1 MVVNVV
7 VAVADEDH
15 SGHGHGH
22 DHGRDLLRLSQDFS
36 VLAATWIACIM
47 DRMGGRRR
55 DSRGKSGLIAGRFRL
70 QDVVA
75 SGGMGEVYRAR
86 DVVSHIQVCVKLL
99 RTDEDRD
106 GERFVQEAKILSVL
120 QHPSIVRY
128 LAHGVVG
135 GDRYLVMEWL
145 EGEDLARRLE
155 REPPGLV
162 DTVVLLR
169 QAAEALAYAHAHE
182 IVHRDIKPQN
192 LFLLERKI
200 DQLKVLDYGIA
211 KLVNADRRLTRTG
224 NLVGTPG
231 YLAPETI
238 DGTGNLDGRADI
250 FSLGCVA
257 HECLTGKPTFRGH
270 EPGVLLAKLM
280 LEDPP
285 HLSEIVPEVPRA
297 VGDLVARMLA
307 KNPERRP
314 TAAQVLR
321 TLAAMGDLS
330 DGSGSSFGRLQETHL
345 TVVEQRVSCIVMAT
359 ADTRRTGET
368 TAPGSMR
375 VAPALASAAA
385 LPNLAELEAR
395 LSLRMSAK
403 THVLPDGK
411 IIVTLPEGTVASDQA
426 ILAAR
431 CALFV
436 HEHLPESA
444 VVVALG
450 IARLSHRSAV
460 GSVIEQAAS
469 LLRATG
475 PGRVRVDEGIAS
487 FLGARFELVRDEAGV
502 HLLAQHETLE
512 GKRSLLGRPAT
523 FLGRGQELSFMA
535 GLLTDAAFER
545 QAIAVLVCGPAGIG
559 KSRLLQEFMTWLKAR
574 PEPILVLVGA
584 GDSLAAGAPF
594 ALLGRAIR
602 RLAGIAET
610 DSEDEHRRK
619 LAECV
624 GKHLPAPSCA
634 GVTAF
639 IGEIGGVTFPESA
652 HESLRGAR
660 QNPVLMADATRRA
673 FEEWMR
679 AECEANPVLVVLED
693 MQWGDAGT
701 VGLLDGALRNLRDQP
716 FMVLALARPDL
727 QTVFPNL
734 WAERQVHV
742 IQLPPLSRRASERL
756 VRDALGSS
764 VADDVVSQILLRG
777 DGNPF
782 FLEELVRAAHAGRSG
797 EVPEPVLGMVQARL
811 EAEGPDGRRV
821 LRAAAV
827 FGETFSRDG
836 VAALLG
842 GERPGVGE
850 ALERLTDRELV
861 NLAVPSIASDGS
873 PAFTFAHAL
882 IREAAYAMLTDED
895 RQLGHRLAA
904 KWLLEHSSPEP
915 IALAEHFRRGSDPRS
930 AAFWYR
936 RAAEQALKSNDLRG
950 AIARAALGLSALGT
964 DAADAQSGE
973 MRGALWLVQA
983 EAHRWCGELS
993 RAESAGG
1000 AALALLVPGS
1010 PVWFRAAGQTIVA
1023 LGSQGKTHEL
1033 GSLVAK
1039 VRAVE
1044 PQLEARDAFLVCL
1057 SEGANHLIAAGHL
1070 ASADALLEEAARL
1083 ASYFSDLEPQASGLV
1098 HKARAARAAAR
1109 GENMA
1114 CLEELETAWASFEQ
1128 AGDQRNAIAVRSSIG
1143 TVYADLGDTGRAVE
1157 LLREVVA
1164 SADRLGLPEIAAIGR
1179 RDLARVLGWR
1189 RETAEAERL
1198 VRQAMAILGAR
1209 GESREEG
1216 LAAGY
1221 LAEILL
1227 SVGRCDEAAV
1237 QAERA
1242 AAILTMAPAERAF
1255 ALAVLARARLG
1266 RGLVAQASVFAHE
1279 AYYGALES
1287 LGMMGESETVVFLA
1301 YGECLLAAR
1310 DLEAAHKVLAR
1321 ARERLL
1327 LRSGK
1332 LGPRGNQAAFRAQVP
1347 HNAEIL
1353 RLADINL
1360 GPVRATADDD
1370 QALRAAK

>member
-1 MVVNVV
+1 
-7 VAVADEDH
+7 
-15 SGHGHGH
+15 
-22 DHGRDLLRLSQDFS
+22 
-36 VLAATWIACIM
+36 
-47 DRMGGRRR
+47 
-55 DSRGKSGLIAGRFRL
+55 
-70 QDVVA
+70 
-75 SGGMGEVYRAR
+75 MGEVYRAR

-162 DTVVLLR
+162 DTVILLR

-200 DQLKVLDYGIA
+200 DQLKVLDFGIA

-238 DGTGNLDGRADI
+238 DGAGNVDGRADI

-285 HLSEIVPEVPRA
+285 HLSEIVPDVPRA

-330 DGSGSSFGRLQETHL
+330 DGSGAWLGRLQETQL

-368 TAPGSMR
+368 TAPGSAR
-375 VAPALASAAA
+375 VTPALASAAA

-411 IIVTLPEGTVASDQA
+411 IVITLPGGTVASDQA
-426 ILAAR
+426 MLAAR
-431 CALFV
+431 CALLV
-436 HEHLPESA
+436 HQYLPESA

-469 LLRATG
+469 LLRTTG

-487 FLGARFELVRDEAGV
+487 LLGARFELVRDEVGV
-502 HLLAQHETLE
+502 HLLAQRETLE
-512 GKRSLLGRPAT
+512 GKRGLLGRPAT

-545 QAIAVLVCGPAGIG
+545 QATAVLVSGPAGIG

-574 PEPILVLVGA
+574 PESILVLVGA

-610 DSEDEHRRK
+610 DSEDERRRK

-624 GKHLPAPSCA
+624 GKHLPAPSSA

-639 IGEIGGVTFPESA
+639 IGEVAGVSFPENA

-756 VRDALGSS
+756 VREALGTS

-797 EVPEPVLGMVQARL
+797 EVPEPVLGMVQSRL

-861 NLAVPSIASDGS
+861 NLAMPSIASDGS
-873 PAFTFAHAL
+873 PAFTFAHSL

-915 IALAEHFRRGSDPRS
+915 IALAEHFRRGNDPRS

-950 AIARAALGLSALGT
+950 AISRAALGLSALGT
-964 DAADAQSGE
+964 DAADAQAGE
-973 MRGALWLVQA
+973 MRGTLSLVQA

-1010 PVWFRAAGQTIVA
+1010 PMWFRAAGQTIVA

-1033 GSLVAK
+1033 GSLIAK

-1109 GENMA
+1109 GETMA

-1179 RDLARVLGWR
+1179 RDLARALGWR

-1198 VRQAMAILGAR
+1198 ARQAMAILGAR

-1266 RGLVAQASVFAHE
+1266 RGMVAQASVFAHE

-1301 YGECLLAAR
+1301 YAECLLGAR
-1310 DLEAAHKVLAR
+1310 DLEAAHRVLAR

-1327 LRSGK
+1327 MRSSS
-1332 LGPRGNQAAFRAQVP
+1332 LGPRANQSAFRAQVP

-1353 RLADINL
+1353 RLAEINL
-1360 GPVRATADDD
+1360 GPVRAVADDG
-1370 QALRAAK
+1370 QAVRAAK